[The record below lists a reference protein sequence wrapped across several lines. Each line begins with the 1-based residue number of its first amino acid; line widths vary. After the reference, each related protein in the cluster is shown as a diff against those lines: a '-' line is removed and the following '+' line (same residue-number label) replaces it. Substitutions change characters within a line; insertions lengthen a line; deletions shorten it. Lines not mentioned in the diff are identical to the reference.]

1 MRVYT
6 RFVPVEPAEVA
17 CVCATARMAARA
29 LTRVYDRALEPAG
42 IRTSQFS
49 ILARLFEE
57 GPLSLTHLAGRLA
70 MDRTTLA
77 RDLRPLE
84 RRGLVSVSVGSDRRV
99 RMAALTPAGRRLVDE
114 VRPRWKEVQRDVRA
128 QLGPDHVARLMGE
141 LRAATALNPAPAP
154 RT

>member
-1 MRVYT
+1 MS
-6 RFVPVEPAEVA
+6 VEPAEVV

-49 ILARLFEE
+49 ILARLLEE
-57 GPLSLTHLAGRLA
+57 GPLPLSRLAARLA

-84 RRGLVSVSVGSDRRV
+84 RRGIVSVSVGSDRRV
-99 RMAALTPAGRRLVDE
+99 RMAALTLAGSRLVDD
-114 VRPRWKEVQRDVRA
+114 VRPLWKDVQRDVRSR
-128 QLGPDHVARLMGE
+128 LGPDHVARLMDE
-141 LRAATALNPAPAP
+141 LRAATALSSEPAP

>member
-1 MRVYT
+1 MS
-6 RFVPVEPAEVA
+6 VEPAEVA
-17 CVCATARMAARA
+17 CICATARMAARS

-57 GPLSLTHLAGRLA
+57 GPLSVTHLAGRLA

-99 RMAALTPAGRRLVDE
+99 RMAALTAAGRRLVDD
-114 VRPRWKEVQRDVRA
+114 VRPRWKEVQRDVRSE
-128 QLGPDHVARLMGE
+128 LGPDRTARLMNE
-141 LRAATALNPAPAP
+141 LRAAASLAP

>member
-1 MRVYT
+1 ML
-6 RFVPVEPAEVA
+6 VEPAEIV
-17 CVCATARMAARA
+17 CICATARMAARS

-49 ILARLFEE
+49 ILARLLEE
-57 GPLSLTHLAGRLA
+57 GPLSVTHLAGRLA

-84 RRGLVSVSVGSDRRV
+84 RRGLVSVSVGTDRRV
-99 RMAALTPAGRRLVDE
+99 RMAELTAAGHRLVDE
-114 VRPRWKEVQRDVRA
+114 VRPLWRGVQREVRS
-128 QLGPDHVARLMGE
+128 QLGADRVARLMDE
-141 LRAATALNPAPAP
+141 LRAATAISPATAL

>member
-1 MRVYT
+1 MS
-6 RFVPVEPAEVA
+6 VEPAEVA

-49 ILARLFEE
+49 ILARLLEE
-57 GPLSLTHLAGRLA
+57 GPLSVTHLAGRLA

-99 RMAALTPAGRRLVDE
+99 RMADLTPAGRRLVDD
-114 VRPRWKEVQRDVRA
+114 VRPRWKQVQRDVRA
-128 QLGPDHVARLMGE
+128 QLGPDRVARLMDE
-141 LRAATALNPAPAP
+141 LRAATALRPAPAP

>member
-1 MRVYT
+1 M
-6 RFVPVEPAEVA
+6 PVEPAEVV

-49 ILARLFEE
+49 ILARLLEE
-57 GPLSLTHLAGRLA
+57 GPLSVTHLAGRLA
-70 MDRTTLA
+70 MDRTTLT

-99 RMAALTPAGRRLVDE
+99 RMAALTPAGNRLVDD
-114 VRPRWKEVQRDVRA
+114 VRPAWKQVQRDVRA
-128 QLGPDHVARLMGE
+128 ELGPDRVARLMDE
-141 LRAATALNPAPAP
+141 LRAAIAITPAPPP

>member
-1 MRVYT
+1 M
-6 RFVPVEPAEVA
+6 PVEPAEVV

-49 ILARLFEE
+49 ILARLLEE
-57 GPLSLTHLAGRLA
+57 GPLSVTHLAGRLA
-70 MDRTTLA
+70 MDRTTLT

-99 RMAALTPAGRRLVDE
+99 RMAALTPAGNRLVDD
-114 VRPRWKEVQRDVRA
+114 VRPVWKEVQRHVRTE
-128 QLGPDHVARLMGE
+128 LGPDRVARLMDE
-141 LRAATALNPAPAP
+141 LRAAIATSPAPAP

>member
-1 MRVYT
+1 MS
-6 RFVPVEPAEVA
+6 VEPAEVV
-17 CVCATARMAARA
+17 CICATARMAARS

-49 ILARLFEE
+49 ILARLLEE
-57 GPLSLTHLAGRLA
+57 GPLSVTHLAGRLA

-84 RRGLVSVSVGSDRRV
+84 RRGLVAVSVGADRRV
-99 RMAALTPAGRRLVDE
+99 RMAELTVEGHRLVDE
-114 VRPRWKEVQRDVRA
+114 VRPLWKTVQRDVRA
-128 QLGPDHVARLMGE
+128 QLGRDRVARLMDE
-141 LRAATALNPAPAP
+141 LRAATAVTPASAP